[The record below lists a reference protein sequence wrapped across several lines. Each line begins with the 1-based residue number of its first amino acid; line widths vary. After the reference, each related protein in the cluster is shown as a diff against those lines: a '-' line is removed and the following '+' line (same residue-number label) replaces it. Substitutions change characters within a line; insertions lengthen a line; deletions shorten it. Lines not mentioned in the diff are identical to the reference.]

1 MGAHL
6 RENRQTHI
14 RVQNTHTSYS
24 RQAHKLQQ
32 TSTQATADKQTS
44 YSRQT

>member
-24 RQAHKLQQ
+24 RQAH
-32 TSTQATADKQTS
+32 TS
-44 YSRQT
+44 YSRQAQWQHSNSRLRTA